1 VKTVSNR
8 LMDTIILLNPY
19 PFIPRATVMEST
31 VSADAP
37 VVTSARIESLDILR
51 GVALLGVLLLNIL
64 GFGMASAGY
73 FHPLVGLG
81 KNPELNY
88 AVWGIMNLF
97 FEGSMRGLFSLL
109 FGAGIV
115 MFTTGFGTRSGREKG
130 AWLHYKRT
138 FFLLL
143 FGMFDSFVLLWT
155 GDILILYAMAGALL
169 YPLRNARPKTLL
181 ILSATVLVFTSI
193 LFAASGFLVEEGRD
207 VAATIDANPA
217 GEYSAEERELAA
229 LWTDSENQF
238 TFNESA
244 MEQELDTRRGSYFEI
259 ASYSGEKVI
268 DSLLFFTPVF
278 MLWDCVGMML
288 LGMGLYRLG
297 VLSAQHSSK
306 KYLQLAIGGF
316 AFGLAVNGYEL
327 FRAIDSDFDA
337 IVISGYFQ
345 GTYQLG
351 RVAMSMGW
359 LGLIMLFCQVE
370 VWTGIKKRLAAV
382 GRMALTNYLL
392 HSLIC
397 LIVFTGAGFG
407 LIGVFERWELYVIV
421 LAIWIFQLALSP
433 WWLNRYSFGPAEW
446 LWRSLT
452 YGAVQ
457 KWRVKNAAAVK
468 KTEPD

>member
-1 VKTVSNR
+1 
-8 LMDTIILLNPY
+8 
-19 PFIPRATVMEST
+19 MEST
-31 VSADAP
+31 VQADAP
-37 VVTSARIESLDILR
+37 VAVSARIASLDILR

-115 MFTTGFGTRSGREKG
+115 LFATGFGTRSGKEKG
-130 AWLHYKRT
+130 AFLHYKRT

-181 ILSATVLVFTSI
+181 ILSATVLVCTSI
-193 LFAASGFLVEEGRD
+193 LFAVSGVFVEEGRD
-207 VAATIDANPA
+207 AAARIDADP
-217 GEYSAEERELAA
+217 SAEHSPEERELAA
-229 LWTDSENQF
+229 LWTGSENQF
-238 TFNESA
+238 TYNESA
-244 MEQELDTRRGSYFEI
+244 IEEELDIRRGSYIEI
-259 ASYSGEKVI
+259 ADYSAKKVI
-268 DSLLFFTPVF
+268 DSLLFFTPVY

-288 LGMGLYRLG
+288 LGMGLYRMG
-297 VLSAQHSSK
+297 VLSAQRSK
-306 KYLQLAIGGF
+306 KNYLQLAIGGF
-316 AFGLAVNGYEL
+316 ALGLAENGFEL
-327 FRAIDSDFDA
+327 FQAIDSDFDA
-337 IVISGYFQ
+337 IVVSGYFQ

-359 LGLIMLFCQVE
+359 LGLIMLFCQGE
-370 VWTGIKKRLAAV
+370 IWSGLKNRLAAV
-382 GRMALTNYLL
+382 GRMALSNYLL

-397 LIVFTGAGFG
+397 LVLFTGAGFG

-421 LAIWIFQLALSP
+421 LLIWMVQLALSP
-433 WWLNRYSFGPAEW
+433 WWLKRYSFGPAEW

-452 YGAVQ
+452 YGSMQ
-457 KWRVKNAAAVK
+457 KWRIKDEASLK
-468 KTEPD
+468 RTEHD

>member
-1 VKTVSNR
+1 
-8 LMDTIILLNPY
+8 
-19 PFIPRATVMEST
+19 MEST
-31 VSADAP
+31 VQADSP
-37 VVTSARIESLDILR
+37 VAVSARIASLDILR

-115 MFTTGFGTRSGREKG
+115 LFATGFGTRSGKEKG
-130 AWLHYKRT
+130 AFLHYKRT

-181 ILSATVLVFTSI
+181 ILSATVLLCTSI
-193 LFAASGFLVEEGRD
+193 LFAVSGVFVEEGRD
-207 VAATIDANPA
+207 AAARIDADP
-217 GEYSAEERELAA
+217 SAEHSPEERELAA
-229 LWTDSENQF
+229 LWTGSENQF
-238 TFNESA
+238 TYNESA
-244 MEQELDTRRGSYFEI
+244 IEEELDIRRGSYIEI
-259 ASYSGEKVI
+259 ADYSAKKVI
-268 DSLLFFTPVF
+268 DSLLFFTPVY

-288 LGMGLYRLG
+288 LGMGLYRMG
-297 VLSAQHSSK
+297 VLSAQRSK
-306 KYLQLAIGGF
+306 KNYLQLAIGGF
-316 AFGLAVNGYEL
+316 ALGLAVNGFEL

-337 IVISGYFQ
+337 IVVSGYFQ

-359 LGLIMLFCQVE
+359 LGLIMLFCQGE
-370 VWTGIKKRLAAV
+370 IWSGLKNRLAAV
-382 GRMALTNYLL
+382 GRMALSNYLL

-397 LIVFTGAGFG
+397 LVLFTGAGFG

-421 LAIWIFQLALSP
+421 LLIWMVQLALSP
-433 WWLNRYSFGPAEW
+433 WWLKRYSFGPAEW

-452 YGAVQ
+452 YGSMQ
-457 KWRVKNAAAVK
+457 KWRIKDEASLK
-468 KTEPD
+468 RTEHD

>member
-1 VKTVSNR
+1 
-8 LMDTIILLNPY
+8 
-19 PFIPRATVMEST
+19 MEST
-31 VSADAP
+31 VQADAP
-37 VVTSARIESLDILR
+37 VAVSARIASLDILR

-81 KNPELNY
+81 KNTELNY

-115 MFTTGFGTRSGREKG
+115 LFATGFGTRSEKEKG
-130 AWLHYKRT
+130 AFLHYKRT

-181 ILSATVLVFTSI
+181 ILSATVLLCTSI
-193 LFAASGFLVEEGRD
+193 LFAVSGVFVEEGRD
-207 VAATIDANPA
+207 AAARIDADP
-217 GEYSAEERELAA
+217 SAEHSPEERELAA
-229 LWTDSENQF
+229 LWTGSENQF
-238 TFNESA
+238 TYNESA
-244 MEQELDTRRGSYFEI
+244 IEEELDIRRGSYIEI
-259 ASYSGEKVI
+259 ADYSAKKVI
-268 DSLLFFTPVF
+268 DSLLFFTPVY

-288 LGMGLYRLG
+288 LGMGLYRMG
-297 VLSAQHSSK
+297 VLSAQRSK
-306 KYLQLAIGGF
+306 KNYLQLAIGGF
-316 AFGLAVNGYEL
+316 ALGLAVNGFEL
-327 FRAIDSDFDA
+327 FQAIDSDFDA
-337 IVISGYFQ
+337 IVVSGYFQ

-359 LGLIMLFCQVE
+359 LGLIMLFCQGE
-370 VWTGIKKRLAAV
+370 IWSGLKNRLAAV
-382 GRMALTNYLL
+382 GRMALSNYLL

-397 LIVFTGAGFG
+397 LVLFTGAGFG

-421 LAIWIFQLALSP
+421 LLIWMVQLALSP
-433 WWLNRYSFGPAEW
+433 WWLKRYSFGPAEW

-452 YGAVQ
+452 YGSIQ
-457 KWRVKNAAAVK
+457 KWRIKDEASLK
-468 KTEPD
+468 RTEHD

>member
-1 VKTVSNR
+1 
-8 LMDTIILLNPY
+8 
-19 PFIPRATVMEST
+19 MEST
-31 VSADAP
+31 VQADAP
-37 VVTSARIESLDILR
+37 VAVSARIASLDILR

-115 MFTTGFGTRSGREKG
+115 LFATGFGTRSGKEKG
-130 AWLHYKRT
+130 AFLHYKRT

-181 ILSATVLVFTSI
+181 ILSATVLVCTSI
-193 LFAASGFLVEEGRD
+193 LFAVSGVFVEEGRD
-207 VAATIDANPA
+207 AAARIDADP
-217 GEYSAEERELAA
+217 SAEHSLEERELAA
-229 LWTDSENQF
+229 LWTGSENQF
-238 TFNESA
+238 TYNESA
-244 MEQELDTRRGSYFEI
+244 IEEELDIRRGSYIEI
-259 ASYSGEKVI
+259 ADYSAKKVI
-268 DSLLFFTPVF
+268 DSLLFFTPVY

-288 LGMGLYRLG
+288 LGMGLYRMG
-297 VLSAQHSSK
+297 VLSAQRSK
-306 KYLQLAIGGF
+306 KNYLQLAIGGF
-316 AFGLAVNGYEL
+316 ALGLAVNGFEL
-327 FRAIDSDFDA
+327 FQAIDSDFDA
-337 IVISGYFQ
+337 IVVSGYFQ

-359 LGLIMLFCQVE
+359 LGLIMLFCQGE
-370 VWTGIKKRLAAV
+370 IWSGLKNRLAAV
-382 GRMALTNYLL
+382 GRMALSNYLL

-397 LIVFTGAGFG
+397 LVLFTGAGFG

-421 LAIWIFQLALSP
+421 LLIWMVQLALSP
-433 WWLNRYSFGPAEW
+433 WWLKRYSFGPAEW

-452 YGAVQ
+452 YGSMQ
-457 KWRVKNAAAVK
+457 KWRIKDEASLK
-468 KTEPD
+468 RTEHD

>member
-1 VKTVSNR
+1 
-8 LMDTIILLNPY
+8 
-19 PFIPRATVMEST
+19 MEST
-31 VSADAP
+31 VQADAP
-37 VVTSARIESLDILR
+37 VAVSARIASLDILR

-115 MFTTGFGTRSGREKG
+115 LFATGFGTRSGKEKG
-130 AWLHYKRT
+130 AFLHYKRT

-181 ILSATVLVFTSI
+181 ILSATVLLCTSI
-193 LFAASGFLVEEGRD
+193 LFAVSGVFVEEGRD
-207 VAATIDANPA
+207 AAARIDADP
-217 GEYSAEERELAA
+217 SAEHSPEERELAA
-229 LWTDSENQF
+229 LWTGSENQF
-238 TFNESA
+238 TYNESA
-244 MEQELDTRRGSYFEI
+244 IEEELDIRRGSYIEI
-259 ASYSGEKVI
+259 ADYSAKKVI
-268 DSLLFFTPVF
+268 DSLLFFTPVY

-288 LGMGLYRLG
+288 LGMGLYRMG
-297 VLSAQHSSK
+297 VLSAQRSK
-306 KYLQLAIGGF
+306 KNYLQLAIGGF
-316 AFGLAVNGYEL
+316 ALGLAVNGFEL
-327 FRAIDSDFDA
+327 FQAIDSDFDA
-337 IVISGYFQ
+337 IVVSGYFQ

-359 LGLIMLFCQVE
+359 LGLIMLFCQGE
-370 VWTGIKKRLAAV
+370 IWSGLKNRLAAV
-382 GRMALTNYLL
+382 GRMALSNYLL

-397 LIVFTGAGFG
+397 LVLFTGAGFG

-421 LAIWIFQLALSP
+421 LLIWMVQLALSP
-433 WWLNRYSFGPAEW
+433 WWLKRYSFGPAEW

-452 YGAVQ
+452 YGSMQ
-457 KWRVKNAAAVK
+457 KWRIKDDDSLK
-468 KTEPD
+468 RTEHD

>member
-1 VKTVSNR
+1 
-8 LMDTIILLNPY
+8 
-19 PFIPRATVMEST
+19 MEST
-31 VSADAP
+31 VQADAP
-37 VVTSARIESLDILR
+37 VAVSARIASLDILR

-115 MFTTGFGTRSGREKG
+115 LFATGFGTRSGKEKG
-130 AWLHYKRT
+130 AFLHYKRT

-181 ILSATVLVFTSI
+181 ILSATVLLCTSI
-193 LFAASGFLVEEGRD
+193 LFAVSGVFVEEGRD
-207 VAATIDANPA
+207 AAARIDADP
-217 GEYSAEERELAA
+217 SAEHSPEERELAA
-229 LWTDSENQF
+229 LWTGSENQF
-238 TFNESA
+238 TYNESA
-244 MEQELDTRRGSYFEI
+244 IEEELDIRRGSYIEI
-259 ASYSGEKVI
+259 ADYSAKKVI
-268 DSLLFFTPVF
+268 DSLLFFTPVY

-288 LGMGLYRLG
+288 LGMGLYRMG
-297 VLSAQHSSK
+297 VLSAQRSK
-306 KYLQLAIGGF
+306 KNYLQLAIGGF
-316 AFGLAVNGYEL
+316 ALGLAVNGFEL
-327 FRAIDSDFDA
+327 FQAIDSDFDA
-337 IVISGYFQ
+337 IVVSGYFQ

-351 RVAMSMGW
+351 RVAMSIGW
-359 LGLIMLFCQVE
+359 LGLIMLFCQGE
-370 VWTGIKKRLAAV
+370 IWSGLKNRLAAV
-382 GRMALTNYLL
+382 GRMALSNYLL

-397 LIVFTGAGFG
+397 LVLFTGAGFG

-421 LAIWIFQLALSP
+421 LLIWMVQLALSP
-433 WWLNRYSFGPAEW
+433 WWLKRYSFGPAEW

-452 YGAVQ
+452 YGSMQ
-457 KWRVKNAAAVK
+457 KWRIKDEASLK
-468 KTEPD
+468 RTEHD

>member
-1 VKTVSNR
+1 
-8 LMDTIILLNPY
+8 
-19 PFIPRATVMEST
+19 MEST
-31 VSADAP
+31 VQADAP
-37 VVTSARIESLDILR
+37 VAVSARIASLDILR

-115 MFTTGFGTRSGREKG
+115 LFATGFGTRSGKEKG
-130 AWLHYKRT
+130 AFLHYKRT

-181 ILSATVLVFTSI
+181 ILSATVLLCTSI
-193 LFAASGFLVEEGRD
+193 LFAVSGVFVEEGRD
-207 VAATIDANPA
+207 AAARIDADP
-217 GEYSAEERELAA
+217 SAEHSPEERELAA
-229 LWTDSENQF
+229 LWTGSENQF
-238 TFNESA
+238 SYNESA
-244 MEQELDTRRGSYFEI
+244 MEEELDIRRGSYIEI
-259 ASYSGEKVI
+259 ADYSAKKVI
-268 DSLLFFTPVF
+268 DSLLFFTPVY

-288 LGMGLYRLG
+288 LGMGLYRMG
-297 VLSAQHSSK
+297 VLSAQRSK
-306 KYLQLAIGGF
+306 KNYLQLAIGGF
-316 AFGLAVNGYEL
+316 ALGLAVNGFEL
-327 FRAIDSDFDA
+327 FQAIDSDFDA
-337 IVISGYFQ
+337 IVVSGYFQ

-359 LGLIMLFCQVE
+359 LGLIMLFCQGE
-370 VWTGIKKRLAAV
+370 IWSGLKNRLAAV
-382 GRMALTNYLL
+382 GRMALSNYLL

-397 LIVFTGAGFG
+397 LVLFTGAGFG

-421 LAIWIFQLALSP
+421 LLIWMVQLALSP
-433 WWLNRYSFGPAEW
+433 WWLKRYSFGPAEW

-452 YGAVQ
+452 YGSMQ
-457 KWRVKNAAAVK
+457 KWRIKDEASLK
-468 KTEPD
+468 RTEHD

>member
-1 VKTVSNR
+1 
-8 LMDTIILLNPY
+8 
-19 PFIPRATVMEST
+19 MEST
-31 VSADAP
+31 VQADAP
-37 VVTSARIESLDILR
+37 VAVSARIASLDILR

-115 MFTTGFGTRSGREKG
+115 LFATGFGTRSGKEKG
-130 AWLHYKRT
+130 AFLHYKRT

-181 ILSATVLVFTSI
+181 SLSATVLLCTSI
-193 LFAASGFLVEEGRD
+193 LFAVSGVFVEEGRD
-207 VAATIDANPA
+207 AAARIDADP
-217 GEYSAEERELAA
+217 SAEHSPEERELAA
-229 LWTDSENQF
+229 LWTGSENQF
-238 TFNESA
+238 TYNESA
-244 MEQELDTRRGSYFEI
+244 IEEELDIRRGSYIEI
-259 ASYSGEKVI
+259 ADYSAKKVI
-268 DSLLFFTPVF
+268 DSLLFFTPVY

-288 LGMGLYRLG
+288 LGMGLYRMG
-297 VLSAQHSSK
+297 VLSAQRSK
-306 KYLQLAIGGF
+306 KNYLQLAIGGF
-316 AFGLAVNGYEL
+316 ALGLAVNGFEL
-327 FRAIDSDFDA
+327 FQAIDSDFDA
-337 IVISGYFQ
+337 IVVSGYFQ

-359 LGLIMLFCQVE
+359 LGLIMLFCQGE
-370 VWTGIKKRLAAV
+370 IWSGLKNRLAAV
-382 GRMALTNYLL
+382 GRMALSNYLL
-392 HSLIC
+392 RSLIC
-397 LIVFTGAGFG
+397 LVLFTGAGFG

-421 LAIWIFQLALSP
+421 LLIWMVQLALSP
-433 WWLNRYSFGPAEW
+433 WWLKRYSFGPAEW

-452 YGAVQ
+452 YGSMQ
-457 KWRVKNAAAVK
+457 KWRIKDEASLK
-468 KTEPD
+468 RTEHD

>member
-1 VKTVSNR
+1 
-8 LMDTIILLNPY
+8 
-19 PFIPRATVMEST
+19 MEST
-31 VSADAP
+31 VQADAP
-37 VVTSARIESLDILR
+37 VAVSARIASLDILR

-115 MFTTGFGTRSGREKG
+115 LFATGFGTRSGKEKG
-130 AWLHYKRT
+130 AFLHYKRT

-181 ILSATVLVFTSI
+181 ILSATVLLCTSI
-193 LFAASGFLVEEGRD
+193 LFAVSGVFVEEGRD
-207 VAATIDANPA
+207 AAARIDADP
-217 GEYSAEERELAA
+217 SAEHSPEERELAA
-229 LWTDSENQF
+229 LWTGSENQF
-238 TFNESA
+238 SYNESA
-244 MEQELDTRRGSYFEI
+244 MEEELDIRRGSYIEI
-259 ASYSGEKVI
+259 ADYSAKKVI
-268 DSLLFFTPVF
+268 DSLLFFTPVY

-288 LGMGLYRLG
+288 LGMGLYRMG
-297 VLSAQHSSK
+297 VLSAQRSK
-306 KYLQLAIGGF
+306 KNYLQLAIGGF
-316 AFGLAVNGYEL
+316 ALGLAVNGFEL
-327 FRAIDSDFDA
+327 FQAIDSDFDA
-337 IVISGYFQ
+337 IVVSGYFQ

-359 LGLIMLFCQVE
+359 LGLIMLFCQGE
-370 VWTGIKKRLAAV
+370 IWSGLKNRLAAV
-382 GRMALTNYLL
+382 GRMALSNYLL

-397 LIVFTGAGFG
+397 LVLFTGAGFG

-421 LAIWIFQLALSP
+421 LLIWMVQLALSP
-433 WWLNRYSFGPAEW
+433 WWLKRYSFGPAEW

-452 YGAVQ
+452 YGSMQ
-457 KWRVKNAAAVK
+457 KWRIKDDDSLK
-468 KTEPD
+468 RTEHD

>member
-1 VKTVSNR
+1 
-8 LMDTIILLNPY
+8 
-19 PFIPRATVMEST
+19 MEST
-31 VSADAP
+31 VQADAP
-37 VVTSARIESLDILR
+37 VAVSARIASLDILR

-115 MFTTGFGTRSGREKG
+115 LFATGFGTRSGKEKG
-130 AWLHYKRT
+130 AFLHYKRT

-181 ILSATVLVFTSI
+181 ILSATVLLCTSI
-193 LFAASGFLVEEGRD
+193 LFAVSGVFVEEGRD
-207 VAATIDANPA
+207 AAARIDADP
-217 GEYSAEERELAA
+217 SAEHSPEERELAA
-229 LWTDSENQF
+229 LWTGSENQF
-238 TFNESA
+238 TYNESA
-244 MEQELDTRRGSYFEI
+244 IEEELDIRRGSYIEI
-259 ASYSGEKVI
+259 ADYSAKKVI
-268 DSLLFFTPVF
+268 DSLLFFTPVY

-288 LGMGLYRLG
+288 LGMGLYRMG
-297 VLSAQHSSK
+297 VLSAQRSK
-306 KYLQLAIGGF
+306 KNYLQLAIGGF
-316 AFGLAVNGYEL
+316 ALGLAVNGFEL

-337 IVISGYFQ
+337 IVVSGYFQ

-359 LGLIMLFCQVE
+359 LGLIMLFCQGE
-370 VWTGIKKRLAAV
+370 IWSGLKNRLAAV
-382 GRMALTNYLL
+382 GRMALSNYLL

-397 LIVFTGAGFG
+397 LVLFTGAGFG

-421 LAIWIFQLALSP
+421 LLIWMVQLALSP
-433 WWLNRYSFGPAEW
+433 WWLKRYSFGPAEW

-452 YGAVQ
+452 YGSMQ
-457 KWRVKNAAAVK
+457 KWRIKDEASLK
-468 KTEPD
+468 RTEHD

>member
-1 VKTVSNR
+1 
-8 LMDTIILLNPY
+8 
-19 PFIPRATVMEST
+19 MEST
-31 VSADAP
+31 VQPDAP
-37 VVTSARIESLDILR
+37 IDVSARIASLDILR

-64 GFGMASAGY
+64 GFGMVSAGY

-88 AVWGIMNLF
+88 AIWGVMNLF

-115 MFTTGFGTRSGREKG
+115 LFATGFGTRAGKEKG
-130 AWLHYKRT
+130 AFLHYKRT

-169 YPLRNARPKTLL
+169 YPLRNAKPKTLL
-181 ILSATVLVFTSI
+181 ILATTVLLCTSI
-193 LFAASGFLVEEGRD
+193 LFAVSGVLVEEGRD
-207 VAATIDANPA
+207 AAAMIDADP
-217 GEYSAEERELAA
+217 SAEHSLEDRELAA
-229 LWTDSENQF
+229 LWTGSENQF
-238 TFNESA
+238 TYNESA
-244 MEQELDTRRGSYFEI
+244 MEKELDIRRGSYIDI
-259 ASYSGEKVI
+259 ADYSAKKVI

-288 LGMGLYRLG
+288 LGMGLYKMG
-297 VLSAQHSSK
+297 VLSAQRSK
-306 KYLQLAIGGF
+306 KNYLQLAIGGF
-316 AFGLAVNGYEL
+316 TLGLAVNGFEL
-327 FRAIDSDFDA
+327 FQAIESDFDA
-337 IVISGYFQ
+337 IVVSGYFQ

-359 LGLIMLFCQVE
+359 LGLIMLFCQGE
-370 VWTGIKKRLAAV
+370 VWPRLKNRLAAV
-382 GRMALTNYLL
+382 GRMALSNYLL

-397 LIVFTGAGFG
+397 LVLFTGAGFG

-421 LAIWIFQLALSP
+421 VLIWLVQLALSP
-433 WWLNRYSFGPAEW
+433 WWLKRYSFGPAEW

-452 YGAVQ
+452 YGSMQ
-457 KWRVKNAAAVK
+457 RWRIKNETSLK
-468 KTEPD
+468 RTEHD

>member
-1 VKTVSNR
+1 MENTVQT
-8 LMDTIILLNPY
+8 DAP
-19 PFIPRATVMEST
+19 VT
-31 VSADAP
+31 VSA
-37 VVTSARIESLDILR
+37 RIASLDILR

-88 AVWGIMNLF
+88 AVWGTMNLF

-115 MFTTGFGTRSGREKG
+115 LFATGFGTRKGKEKG
-130 AWLHYKRT
+130 ALLHYKRT

-181 ILSATVLVFTSI
+181 ILSATVLLCTSI
-193 LFAASGFLVEEGRD
+193 LFAVSGVLVEEGRD
-207 VAATIDANPA
+207 AAARIDADPSA
-217 GEYSAEERELAA
+217 EHSAEERELAA

-238 TFNESA
+238 SYNESA
-244 MEQELDTRRGSYFEI
+244 MEEELDIRRGSYLEI
-259 ASYSGEKVI
+259 ADYSAKKVI
-268 DSLLFFTPVF
+268 DSLLFFTPVY

-288 LGMGLYRLG
+288 LGMGLYRMG
-297 VLSAQHSSK
+297 VLSAQRSK
-306 KYLQLAIGGF
+306 KNYLQLAIGGF
-316 AFGLAVNGYEL
+316 ALGLAVNGFEL
-327 FRAIDSDFDA
+327 FQAVDSDFDA
-337 IVISGYFQ
+337 IVVSGYFQ

-359 LGLIMLFCQVE
+359 LGLIMLFCQGNL
-370 VWTGIKKRLAAV
+370 WSGLKNRLAAV
-382 GRMALTNYLL
+382 GRMALSNYLL

-397 LIVFTGAGFG
+397 LVLFTGAGFG

-421 LAIWIFQLALSP
+421 LLIWMLQLALSP
-433 WWLNRYSFGPAEW
+433 WWLKRYSFGPAEW

-452 YGAVQ
+452 YGSMQ
-457 KWRVKNAAAVK
+457 KWRIKDEVSLKR
-468 KTEPD
+468 TEHD

>member
-1 VKTVSNR
+1 
-8 LMDTIILLNPY
+8 
-19 PFIPRATVMEST
+19 MEST
-31 VSADAP
+31 VSTDAP
-37 VVTSARIESLDILR
+37 VATSARIESLDILR
-51 GVALLGVLLLNIL
+51 GIALLGVLLLNIL

-88 AVWGIMNLF
+88 AIWGIMNLF

-115 MFTTGFGTRSGREKG
+115 MFATGFGTRSGREKG

-181 ILSATVLVFTSI
+181 ILSTTVLLCTSI
-193 LFAASGFLVEEGRD
+193 LFAVSGILVEEGRE
-207 VAATIDANPA
+207 AATMIDADPYA
-217 GEYSAEERELAA
+217 EYSSDEWELAA
-229 LWTDSENQF
+229 LWTNSENQF

-244 MEQELDTRRGSYFEI
+244 MEEELDIRRGSYLEI

-268 DSLLFFTPVF
+268 QSLLFFTPVF

-297 VLSAQHSSK
+297 VLSAKRSTK
-306 KYLQLAIGGF
+306 NYLQLAVGGF
-316 AFGLAVNGYEL
+316 TFGLVINGYEL

-337 IVISGYFQ
+337 IVVSGYFQ
-345 GTYQLG
+345 GTYQIG

-370 VWTGIKKRLAAV
+370 VWAGMKKRFAAV
-382 GRMALTNYLL
+382 GRMALSNYLL

-397 LIVFTGAGFG
+397 LVVFTGAGLG
-407 LIGVFERWELYVIV
+407 LIGAFERWELYVIV
-421 LAIWIFQLALSP
+421 LAIWAFQLMLSP

-452 YGAVQ
+452 YGSIQ
-457 KWRVKNAAAVK
+457 KWRVKDVAVK
-468 KTEPD
+468 KTELD

>member
-1 VKTVSNR
+1 MENTVQT
-8 LMDTIILLNPY
+8 DAP
-19 PFIPRATVMEST
+19 VT
-31 VSADAP
+31 VSA
-37 VVTSARIESLDILR
+37 RIASLDILR

-88 AVWGIMNLF
+88 AVWGTMNLF

-115 MFTTGFGTRSGREKG
+115 LFATGFGTRKGKEKG
-130 AWLHYKRT
+130 ALLHYKRT

-181 ILSATVLVFTSI
+181 ILSATVLLCTSI
-193 LFAASGFLVEEGRD
+193 LFAVSGVLVEEGRD
-207 VAATIDANPA
+207 AAARIDADPSA
-217 GEYSAEERELAA
+217 EHSAEERELAT

-238 TFNESA
+238 SYNESA
-244 MEQELDTRRGSYFEI
+244 MEEELDIRRGSYLEI
-259 ASYSGEKVI
+259 ADYSAKKVI
-268 DSLLFFTPVF
+268 DSLLFFTPVY

-288 LGMGLYRLG
+288 LGMGLYRMG
-297 VLSAQHSSK
+297 VLSAKRSK
-306 KYLQLAIGGF
+306 KNYLQLAIGGF
-316 AFGLAVNGYEL
+316 ALGLAVNGFEL
-327 FRAIDSDFDA
+327 FQAVDSDFDA
-337 IVISGYFQ
+337 IVVSGYFQ

-359 LGLIMLFCQVE
+359 LGLIMLFCQGNL
-370 VWTGIKKRLAAV
+370 WSGLKNRLAAV
-382 GRMALTNYLL
+382 GRMALSNYLL

-397 LIVFTGAGFG
+397 LVLFTGAGFG

-421 LAIWIFQLALSP
+421 LLIWMLQLALSP
-433 WWLNRYSFGPAEW
+433 WWLKRYSFGPAEW

-452 YGAVQ
+452 YGSMQ
-457 KWRVKNAAAVK
+457 KWRIKDEVSLKR
-468 KTEPD
+468 TEHD

>member
-1 VKTVSNR
+1 MENTVQT
-8 LMDTIILLNPY
+8 DAP
-19 PFIPRATVMEST
+19 VT
-31 VSADAP
+31 VSA
-37 VVTSARIESLDILR
+37 RIASLDILR

-88 AVWGIMNLF
+88 AVWGTMNLF

-115 MFTTGFGTRSGREKG
+115 LFATGFGTRKGKEKG
-130 AWLHYKRT
+130 ALLHYKRT

-181 ILSATVLVFTSI
+181 ILSATVLLCTSI
-193 LFAASGFLVEEGRD
+193 LFAVSGVLVEEGRD
-207 VAATIDANPA
+207 AAARIDADPSA
-217 GEYSAEERELAA
+217 EHSAEERELAT

-238 TFNESA
+238 SYNESA
-244 MEQELDTRRGSYFEI
+244 MEEELDIRRGSYLEI
-259 ASYSGEKVI
+259 ADYSAKKVI
-268 DSLLFFTPVF
+268 DSLLFFTPVY

-288 LGMGLYRLG
+288 LGMGLYRMG
-297 VLSAQHSSK
+297 VLSAQRSK
-306 KYLQLAIGGF
+306 KNYLQLAIGGF
-316 AFGLAVNGYEL
+316 ALGLAVNGFEL
-327 FRAIDSDFDA
+327 FQAVDSDFDA
-337 IVISGYFQ
+337 IVVSGYFQ

-359 LGLIMLFCQVE
+359 LGLIMLFCQGNL
-370 VWTGIKKRLAAV
+370 WSGLKNRLAAV
-382 GRMALTNYLL
+382 GRMALSNYLL

-397 LIVFTGAGFG
+397 LVLFTGAGFG

-421 LAIWIFQLALSP
+421 LLIWMLQLALSP
-433 WWLNRYSFGPAEW
+433 WWLKRYSFGPAEW

-452 YGAVQ
+452 YGSCRNGALRTRFPSREQSTIDVFSADRT
-457 KWRVKNAAAVK
+457 KFARFEVVFRKHHRFG
-468 KTEPD
+468 

>member
-1 VKTVSNR
+1 
-8 LMDTIILLNPY
+8 
-19 PFIPRATVMEST
+19 MEST
-31 VSADAP
+31 VQADAP
-37 VVTSARIESLDILR
+37 VAVSARIASLDILR

-115 MFTTGFGTRSGREKG
+115 LFATGFGTRSGKEKG
-130 AWLHYKRT
+130 AFLHYKRT

-143 FGMFDSFVLLWT
+143 FGMFDSFVLRWT
-155 GDILILYAMAGALL
+155 GDSLILYAMAGALL

-181 ILSATVLVFTSI
+181 ILSATVLLCTSI
-193 LFAASGFLVEEGRD
+193 LFAVSGVFVEEGRD
-207 VAATIDANPA
+207 AAARIDADP
-217 GEYSAEERELAA
+217 SAEHSPEERELAA
-229 LWTDSENQF
+229 LWTGSENQF
-238 TFNESA
+238 TYNESA
-244 MEQELDTRRGSYFEI
+244 IEEELDIRRGSYIEI
-259 ASYSGEKVI
+259 ADYSAKKVI
-268 DSLLFFTPVF
+268 DSLLFFTPVY

-288 LGMGLYRLG
+288 LGMGLYRMG
-297 VLSAQHSSK
+297 VLSAQRSK
-306 KYLQLAIGGF
+306 KNYLQLAIGGF
-316 AFGLAVNGYEL
+316 ALGLAVNGFEL
-327 FRAIDSDFDA
+327 FQAIDSDFDA
-337 IVISGYFQ
+337 IVVSGYFQ

-359 LGLIMLFCQVE
+359 LGLIMLFCQGE
-370 VWTGIKKRLAAV
+370 IWSGLKNRLAAV
-382 GRMALTNYLL
+382 GRMALSNYLL

-397 LIVFTGAGFG
+397 LVLFTGAGFG

-421 LAIWIFQLALSP
+421 LLIWMVQLALSP
-433 WWLNRYSFGPAEW
+433 WWLKRYSFGPAEW

-452 YGAVQ
+452 YGSMQ
-457 KWRVKNAAAVK
+457 KWRIKDEASLK
-468 KTEPD
+468 RTEHD

>member
-1 VKTVSNR
+1 
-8 LMDTIILLNPY
+8 
-19 PFIPRATVMEST
+19 MEST
-31 VSADAP
+31 VQADAP
-37 VVTSARIESLDILR
+37 VAVSARIASLDILR

-64 GFGMASAGY
+64 GFGMTSAGY

-115 MFTTGFGTRSGREKG
+115 LFATGFGTRSGKEKG
-130 AWLHYKRT
+130 AFLHYKRT

-181 ILSATVLVFTSI
+181 ILSATVLLCTSI
-193 LFAASGFLVEEGRD
+193 LFAVSGVFVEEGRD
-207 VAATIDANPA
+207 AAARIDADP
-217 GEYSAEERELAA
+217 SAEHSPEERELAA

-238 TFNESA
+238 SYNESA
-244 MEQELDTRRGSYFEI
+244 MEEELDIRRGSYLEI
-259 ASYSGEKVI
+259 ADYSAKKVI
-268 DSLLFFTPVF
+268 DSLLFFTPVY

-288 LGMGLYRLG
+288 LGMGLYRMG
-297 VLSAQHSSK
+297 VLSAQRSK
-306 KYLQLAIGGF
+306 KNYLQLAIGGF
-316 AFGLAVNGYEL
+316 ALGLAVNGFEL
-327 FRAIDSDFDA
+327 FQAIDSDFDA
-337 IVISGYFQ
+337 IVVSGYFQ

-359 LGLIMLFCQVE
+359 LGLIMLFCQGE
-370 VWTGIKKRLAAV
+370 IWSGLKNRLAAV
-382 GRMALTNYLL
+382 GRMALSNYLL

-397 LIVFTGAGFG
+397 LVLFTGAGFG

-421 LAIWIFQLALSP
+421 LLIWMVQLALSP
-433 WWLNRYSFGPAEW
+433 WWLKRYSFGPAEW

-452 YGAVQ
+452 YGSMQ
-457 KWRVKNAAAVK
+457 KWRIKDEASLK
-468 KTEPD
+468 RTEHD

>member
-1 VKTVSNR
+1 
-8 LMDTIILLNPY
+8 
-19 PFIPRATVMEST
+19 MEST
-31 VSADAP
+31 VQADAP
-37 VVTSARIESLDILR
+37 VAVSARIASLDILR

-115 MFTTGFGTRSGREKG
+115 LFATGFGTRSGKEKG
-130 AWLHYKRT
+130 AFLHYKRT

-181 ILSATVLVFTSI
+181 ILSATVLLCTSI
-193 LFAASGFLVEEGRD
+193 LFAVSGVFVEEGRD
-207 VAATIDANPA
+207 AAARIDADP
-217 GEYSAEERELAA
+217 SAEHSLEERELAA
-229 LWTDSENQF
+229 LWTGSENQF
-238 TFNESA
+238 TYNESA
-244 MEQELDTRRGSYFEI
+244 IEEELDIRRGSYIEI
-259 ASYSGEKVI
+259 ADYSAKKVI
-268 DSLLFFTPVF
+268 DSLLFFTPVY

-288 LGMGLYRLG
+288 LGMGLYRMG
-297 VLSAQHSSK
+297 VLSAQRSK
-306 KYLQLAIGGF
+306 KNYLQLAIGGF
-316 AFGLAVNGYEL
+316 ALGLAVNGFEL
-327 FRAIDSDFDA
+327 FQAIDSDFDA
-337 IVISGYFQ
+337 IVVSGYFQ

-359 LGLIMLFCQVE
+359 LGLIMLFCQGE
-370 VWTGIKKRLAAV
+370 IWSGLKNRLAAV
-382 GRMALTNYLL
+382 GRMALSNYLL

-397 LIVFTGAGFG
+397 LVLFTGAGFG

-421 LAIWIFQLALSP
+421 LLIWMVQLALSP
-433 WWLNRYSFGPAEW
+433 WWLKHYSFGPAEW

-452 YGAVQ
+452 YGSMQ
-457 KWRVKNAAAVK
+457 KWRIKDEASLK
-468 KTEPD
+468 RTEHD

>member
-1 VKTVSNR
+1 
-8 LMDTIILLNPY
+8 
-19 PFIPRATVMEST
+19 MEST
-31 VSADAP
+31 VQADAP
-37 VVTSARIESLDILR
+37 VAVSARIASLDILR

-115 MFTTGFGTRSGREKG
+115 LFATGFGTRSGKEKG
-130 AWLHYKRT
+130 AFLHYKRT

-181 ILSATVLVFTSI
+181 ILSATVLLCTSI
-193 LFAASGFLVEEGRD
+193 LFAVSGVIVEEGRD
-207 VAATIDANPA
+207 AAARIDADP
-217 GEYSAEERELAA
+217 SAEHSPEERELAA
-229 LWTDSENQF
+229 LWTGSENQF
-238 TFNESA
+238 TYNESA
-244 MEQELDTRRGSYFEI
+244 IEEELDIRRGSYIEI
-259 ASYSGEKVI
+259 ADYSAKKVI
-268 DSLLFFTPVF
+268 DSLLFFTPVY

-288 LGMGLYRLG
+288 LGMGLYRMG
-297 VLSAQHSSK
+297 VLSAQRSK
-306 KYLQLAIGGF
+306 KNYLQLAIGGF
-316 AFGLAVNGYEL
+316 ALGLAVNGFEL
-327 FRAIDSDFDA
+327 FQAIDSDFDA
-337 IVISGYFQ
+337 IVVSGYFQ

-359 LGLIMLFCQVE
+359 LGLIMLFCQGE
-370 VWTGIKKRLAAV
+370 IWSGLKNRLAAV
-382 GRMALTNYLL
+382 GRMALSNYLL

-397 LIVFTGAGFG
+397 LVLFTGAGFG

-421 LAIWIFQLALSP
+421 LLIWMVQLALSP
-433 WWLNRYSFGPAEW
+433 WWLKRYSFGPAEW

-452 YGAVQ
+452 YGSMQ
-457 KWRVKNAAAVK
+457 KWRIKDDDSLK
-468 KTEPD
+468 RTEHD

>member
-1 VKTVSNR
+1 
-8 LMDTIILLNPY
+8 
-19 PFIPRATVMEST
+19 MEST
-31 VSADAP
+31 VQADAP
-37 VVTSARIESLDILR
+37 VAVSARIASLDILR

-115 MFTTGFGTRSGREKG
+115 LFATGFGTRSGKEKG
-130 AWLHYKRT
+130 AFLHYKRT

-181 ILSATVLVFTSI
+181 ILSATVLLCTSI
-193 LFAASGFLVEEGRD
+193 LFAVSGVFVEEGRD
-207 VAATIDANPA
+207 AAARIDADP
-217 GEYSAEERELAA
+217 SAEHSPEERELAA
-229 LWTDSENQF
+229 LWTGSENQF
-238 TFNESA
+238 TYNESA
-244 MEQELDTRRGSYFEI
+244 IEEELDIRRGSYIEI
-259 ASYSGEKVI
+259 ADYSAKKVI
-268 DSLLFFTPVF
+268 DSLLFFTPVY

-288 LGMGLYRLG
+288 LGMGLYRMG
-297 VLSAQHSSK
+297 VLSAQRSK
-306 KYLQLAIGGF
+306 KNYLQLAIGGF
-316 AFGLAVNGYEL
+316 ALGLAVNGFEL
-327 FRAIDSDFDA
+327 FQAIDSDFDA
-337 IVISGYFQ
+337 IVVSGYFQ

-359 LGLIMLFCQVE
+359 LGLIMLFCQGE
-370 VWTGIKKRLAAV
+370 IWSGLKNRLAAV
-382 GRMALTNYLL
+382 GRMALSNYLL

-397 LIVFTGAGFG
+397 LVLFTGAGFG

-421 LAIWIFQLALSP
+421 LLIWMVQLALSP
-433 WWLNRYSFGPAEW
+433 WWLKRYSFGPAEW

-452 YGAVQ
+452 YGSIQ
-457 KWRVKNAAAVK
+457 KWRVKDEASLK
-468 KTEPD
+468 RTEHD